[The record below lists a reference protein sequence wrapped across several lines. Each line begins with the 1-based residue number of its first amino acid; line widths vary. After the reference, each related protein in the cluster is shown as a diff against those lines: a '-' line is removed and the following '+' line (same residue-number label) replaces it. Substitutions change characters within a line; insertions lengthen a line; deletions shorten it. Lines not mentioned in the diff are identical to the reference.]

1 MENGS
6 SRLSYLMTISGINGR
21 ELANALHV
29 DYSLV
34 SKWKN
39 NKRPLNRRSV
49 HLKKIAEYFVLLD
62 STNDDKLI
70 FQVLRNYDPNLEV
83 DSLEDLSNV
92 LCNWLIEPVDNL
104 NLSNY
109 IYDKNTESNKYTSTY
124 EVFLGN
130 KGRRKAVIQFLDYAL
145 SLTEGQTILLISQD
159 DMCWMTEDKIFL
171 QLWESKLAQ
180 LLKKDHRI
188 KIVHSVDRQIETL
201 SNIIKQWLPLH
212 MTGKIESYYYPK
224 YSDFPLKTTLYIIK
238 NHLVVVGFD
247 ADNTDKSSRY
257 TSLFYDKVTVKQY
270 TLVFEKLIGECRPL
284 IESYLKKGSDKVPIR
299 IFESGIKK
307 ENSYLFAEAPMFLTM
322 SKELLVEVLTK
333 NLVKAE
339 IINQCILYHQQINSN
354 FKNNIVTTINRHI
367 YDLDKLER
375 LACQEY
381 IINYELSYIIGK
393 KILVPKE
400 LFSRHIELLIA
411 RLNDYSNYEIALISS
426 IEEDQLVKVN
436 FWIKQNKLLTAW
448 PVDEINLVAFAKEP
462 TIINAFYHYY
472 DSLWNSIP
480 RINRN
485 HEWVRTKLLNL
496 IKR

>member
-39 NKRPLNRRSV
+39 NKRPLNRHSV
-49 HLKKIAEYFVLLD
+49 HLKKIAEYFISLD
-62 STNDDKLI
+62 STNNDKLI
-70 FQVLRNYDPNLEV
+70 FQVLRDYDPNLKV

-124 EVFLGN
+124 EVFLSN

-159 DMCWMTEDKIFL
+159 DMCWMTEDKAFL
-171 QLWESKLAQ
+171 KLWESKLTQ
-180 LLKKDHRI
+180 LLKKDHQI

-201 SNIIKQWLPLH
+201 SNIIRQWLPLH

-238 NHLVVVGFD
+238 NHLAVVGFD
-247 ADNTDKSSRY
+247 ADNTDKNNRY
-257 TSLFYDKVTVKQY
+257 TSFFYDKVTVKQY
-270 TLVFEKLIGECRPL
+270 TLIFEKLLGECRPL
-284 IESYLKKGSDKVPIR
+284 IESYLKKEFDKVPIR
-299 IFESGIKK
+299 IFGSGIKK
-307 ENSYLFAEAPMFLTM
+307 ENSYLYADVPMFLTM
-322 SKELLVEVLTK
+322 SEELLIEVLTK
-333 NLVKAE
+333 NMIKTE
-339 IINQCILYHQQINSN
+339 TINQCIFYHQQINSN
-354 FKNNIVTTINRHI
+354 FKNNIITTINRHI
-367 YDLDKLER
+367 YDLDKLEK
-375 LACQEY
+375 LACQDNVIY
-381 IINYELSYIIGK
+381 NELSYITGK
-393 KILVPKE
+393 KISVSKE
-400 LFSRHIELLIA
+400 LFNRHIELLIA
-411 RLNDYSNYEIALISS
+411 RLNDYSNFEIALTSS
-426 IEEDQLVKVN
+426 TEEEQLVKVN

-448 PVDEINLVAFAKEP
+448 PVDEINLVAFAKES

-472 DSLWNSIP
+472 DAIWNSIP
-480 RINRN
+480 RVNRN
-485 HEWVRTKLLNL
+485 HEFVKAKLLNL
-496 IKR
+496 IK